1 MVKMMILMRVEDLQ
15 TREFKRQDGSIQTI
29 KFRNLL
35 FTDGI
40 DTIYGETSSR
50 LIEQIETTNDAL
62 KLRLIEGHLYNVD
75 FNINAREYEKD
86 GKKSTFV
93 SVNINK
99 VFSIL

>member
-1 MVKMMILMRVEDLQ
+1 MMILMRVEDLQ
-15 TREFKRQDGSIQTI
+15 TREFQRQDGSLQTI

-86 GKKSTFV
+86 GKKNTFV

>member
-1 MVKMMILMRVEDLQ
+1 MRVEDLQ